1 MRPWLLAL
9 GCTLATLARA
19 GDGSQPLF
27 QVLGIEDG
35 LPSSVVNAVVQ
46 DRQGYLWLATTDG
59 LARWDGV
66 EFRVLRRSLDDAEG
80 LPGND
85 VQALALAADDALWV
99 AMEDRGLARL
109 DANRRTFRH
118 FPSGSHGLPTGDIWS
133 ILDDGEGGLW
143 LGTWQGGLLRF
154 DSERGVVEH
163 HRHDPGR
170 TDSLPDDIVL
180 ELARDHEGRLLV
192 ATTGGLARHLGDG
205 RFQNFVHRPG
215 EPWSLSADLVIAM
228 HADADGRI
236 WVGTSGGVDLIEGDR
251 VLRFGEPGHPLGE
264 RPPVRALSFHRDRR
278 GDLWMGTQTGLL
290 RVGAH
295 GVDSYAKH
303 SERRFAMPSSSVS
316 DIHEDHEGGLWFAT
330 RGGGLA
336 RLRAQWRNF
345 AVYRHDPQDE
355 NTPSTMVIQGVS
367 EAADGSLWLVPGR
380 GGLNRLDRASGR
392 VERIDRM
399 GEAKLDSSQWSVLAT
414 VDGAVWMG
422 AHNSLVRYDPVTGK
436 ALWANVGSDAQA
448 LPGGAVDLLADAGD
462 GSVWVSVYGAGLYRV
477 DAGTSV
483 LRRLPPGVPGSV
495 RSGDIEQIAFGPDG
509 ALWIAGVHGLE
520 RLADPDGAVQRVG
533 AAPESRIDAF
543 DFDVKGRLW
552 LYSDGRLLAYTL
564 HDGGLRQVRALGA
577 ETGLEV
583 LKVGSVLAAEDGSVW
598 LVSTRGLYRVE
609 PDAARVQ
616 HFGVR
621 DGLPGIEFSTRPGLR
636 ARDGTLWV
644 GGQDGLVGFDPR
656 RVTGNPQPPPLRLEA
671 ISVHRDGGLVALAP
685 GRLQL
690 RHDDRDLSVRVRAL
704 SFVDP
709 PGNRYRFR
717 LAGFE
722 EQWFDSGNHAEHTY
736 THVPPGQ
743 YRLEVMAANASGVWT
758 QTPLAI
764 DVESLPPPWR
774 TPLAFLGYALGAMLL
789 VLIGMRRY
797 RARLERAH
805 ALALAEQRGRIA
817 EEANAAKSAFLA
829 TMSHEIR
836 TPMTGVLGMTELL
849 LRTELDARQRGYA
862 RAVQQSG
869 ELLLRLINDVLDL
882 SRIEAG
888 KLTLEDRTVDLD
900 AVLGHVE
907 ALGRPLADKKGLAFS
922 VRRDPAAPRLVR
934 GDPLR
939 LEQILL
945 NLTGNVLKFTEEG
958 SVAVELLPD
967 HGGFLVRVSDTG
979 PGIDPALRERLF
991 APYEQASASTSRR
1004 SGGSGLGLAISR
1016 QLAELMGGSLGV
1028 DSAPGQGS
1036 EFTLRLELPVAAA
1049 PGDEQRAAPAVPATA
1064 QGEGSHA
1071 LLVEDDPTVREV
1083 IAGLVEAFG
1092 FRVTAVEHGLA
1103 ALAELAAGDID
1114 LLLLDLDLPGIDG
1127 LELARAIRVQE
1138 RESGRT
1144 PRPMVAVTARSQ
1156 PGDEADCLAA
1166 GMNAFLRKPLTG
1178 DMLAEAIERARGAVD
1193 G

>member
-1 MRPWLLAL
+1 MMRVWLLAL
-9 GCTLATLARA
+9 GCALATLARA

-27 QVLGIEDG
+27 QLLGIEDG
-35 LPSSVVNAVVQ
+35 LPASAVNAMVQ

-66 EFRVLRRSLDDAEG
+66 EFRVLRRSLDDVEG

-85 VQALALAADDALWV
+85 VQELALASDDALWV

-109 DANRRTFRH
+109 DPNRRTFRH
-118 FPSGSHGLPTGDIWS
+118 YPSGRYGLPPGDIWS

-143 LGTWQGGLLRF
+143 LGAWQGGLLRF
-154 DSERGVVEH
+154 DRERGVVEH
-163 HRHDPGR
+163 HLHDR
-170 TDSLPDDIVL
+170 ERADSLPADTVL
-180 ELARDHEGRLLV
+180 ELARDHEGHLLV
-192 ATTGGLARHLGDG
+192 ATTGGLARHLGEG

-215 EPWSLSADLVIAM
+215 EAQSLSAGLVIAM
-228 HADADGRI
+228 HADIDGRI
-236 WVGTSGGVDLIEGDR
+236 WVGTSGGVDLIEGDH

-264 RPPVRALSFHRDRR
+264 RPLVRALSFHRDRR
-278 GDLWMGTQTGLL
+278 GDLWIGTQNGVL
-290 RVGAH
+290 RVGQH
-295 GVDSYAKH
+295 GVDSYAGR
-303 SERRFAMPSSSVS
+303 SERRFAMPSRNVS
-316 DIHEDHEGGLWFAT
+316 DILEDHEGGLWFAA
-330 RGGGLA
+330 RGAGLA

-345 AVYRHDPQDE
+345 AVYRHDPQDDH
-355 NTPSTMVIQGVS
+355 TPSTMSIQGVS
-367 EAADGSLWLVPGR
+367 EAADGSLWIVPGR

-392 VERIDRM
+392 VERIERL
-399 GEAKLDSSQWSVLAT
+399 GEATLDSSQWSVLAT
-414 VDGAVWMG
+414 VDGAIWMG
-422 AHNSLVRYDPVTGK
+422 AHNGLVRYDPVAGQ
-436 ALWANVGSDAQA
+436 ARWASDADA
-448 LPGGAVDLLADAGD
+448 LPGGAFDLLADAGD

-477 DAGTSV
+477 DADGRV
-483 LRRLPPGVPGSV
+483 LRRLPPGEPSSV
-495 RSGDIEQIAFGPDG
+495 LSGDIEQIAFGPDG
-509 ALWIAGVHGLE
+509 ALWIAGVHGME
-520 RLADPDGAVQRVG
+520 RLADPDAAVQRVS
-533 AAPESRIDAF
+533 AAPESRVDAF
-543 DFDVKGRLW
+543 DFDRNGRLW

-564 HDGGLRQVRALGA
+564 HDGDLRRVHTLGA
-577 ETGLEV
+577 EAGLDV
-583 LKVGSVLAAEDGSVW
+583 LKVGSVLAADDGSVW

-621 DGLPGIEFSTRPGLR
+621 DGLPGLEFSTRPGLR

-644 GGQDGLVGFDPR
+644 AGQDGLVGFDPR
-656 RVTGNPQPPPLRLEA
+656 RVAGNPVPPPLRLEA
-671 ISVHRDGGLVALAP
+671 ISVHRGGELVALEP

-717 LAGFE
+717 LVGFE
-722 EQWFDSGNHAEHTY
+722 EQWFDSGNHGEHTF
-736 THVPPGQ
+736 TQVPPGQ
-743 YRLEVMAANASGVWT
+743 FRLEVMAANASGVWT
-758 QTPLAI
+758 QEPLAI
-764 DVESLPPPWR
+764 DIESLPPPWR
-774 TPLAFLGYALGAMLL
+774 TPLAFVSYALGVVLL
-789 VLIGMRRY
+789 ALLGMRRY
-797 RARLERAH
+797 RTRLERAH

-849 LRTELDARQRGYA
+849 LRTELDERQRGYA

-888 KLTLEDRTVDLD
+888 KLTLEDRVIDLD
-900 AVLGHVE
+900 AVLGHVH
-907 ALGRPLADKKGLAFS
+907 ALGRPLAEKKGLDFS
-922 VRRDPAAPRLVR
+922 VRRDPTTQRHVR

-945 NLTGNVLKFTEEG
+945 NLSGNALKFTEQG
-958 SVAVELLPD
+958 SVKVALLPAD
-967 HGGFLVRVSDTG
+967 KGFVVRVSDTG
-979 PGIDPALRERLF
+979 PGIDASLRERLF

-1036 EFTLRLELPVAAA
+1036 VFTLRLELPAVAA
-1049 PGDEQRAAPAVPATA
+1049 PGDDQRAAPAVPAMA
-1064 QGEGSHA
+1064 QGEGGHA

-1083 IAGLVEAFG
+1083 IAGLVEALG
-1092 FRVTAVEHGLA
+1092 YRVTAVEHGLA

-1127 LELARAIRVQE
+1127 LELARAIRAQE
-1138 RESGRT
+1138 RESGRA

-1166 GMNAFLRKPLTG
+1166 GMNAFLRKPFTG
-1178 DMLAEAIERARGAVD
+1178 DMLAEAIERACRGD
-1193 G
+1193 